1 MIKCE
6 TIGMID
12 VAKVNPI
19 IKSVSAVA
27 NYSFMTVDG
36 DLYIIMNTVVG
47 DKAYTDDNTFAAGE
61 YLNGYLIKSWESQKL
76 VVDKK
81 HIKFGDGQTY
91 ANNITA
97 GTTLMT
103 VDSTTG
109 KLQIAQSA
117 PDSGIYFKVTD
128 KCTLTEEAVK
138 VKVIVVD
145 KDTVKE

>member
-1 MIKCE
+1 
-6 TIGMID
+6 MID
-12 VAKVNPI
+12 VAKVNPV
-19 IKSVSAVA
+19 IKSANAVA

-61 YLNGYLIKSWESQKL
+61 YLNGYLVKSWESQKL

-91 ANNITA
+91 ASNITA

-117 PDSGIYFKVTD
+117 PASGIYFKVTD

-145 KDTVKE
+145 KDTVTG

>member
-6 TIGMID
+6 VLGMID
-12 VAKVNPI
+12 VAKVNPV
-19 IKSVSAVA
+19 IKSANEVA
-27 NYSFMTVDG
+27 NYSFITDDG
-36 DLYIIMNTVVG
+36 DLYLVMNTVTG

-61 YLNGYLIKSWESQKL
+61 YLNGYLVKAWESQKL

-91 ANNITA
+91 ASNITA

-109 KLQIAQSA
+109 KLQIAANA
-117 PDSGIYFKVTD
+117 PESGIYFKVTD

-138 VKVIVVD
+138 VKVIVA
-145 KDTVKE
+145 